1 MLQAENPQPKDSR
14 SPSRERPLSRDR
26 SPDRRDDSR
35 ERRTSPRRRRSR
47 ERSFS
52 QSRSPRHYS
61 RSRSPRRRST
71 SRGGENRRESPD
83 MYRSNNDGNVLYI
96 AGLSSTTREQDLQDI
111 CSKFGEV
118 MSVNIIY
125 DPRLVGES
133 RGFGFVTM
141 SSDKEAD
148 EVVTKLHG
156 RNLDGKPLTIE
167 KH

>member
-1 MLQAENPQPKDSR
+1 
-14 SPSRERPLSRDR
+14 
-26 SPDRRDDSR
+26 
-35 ERRTSPRRRRSR
+35 
-47 ERSFS
+47 
-52 QSRSPRHYS
+52 
-61 RSRSPRRRST
+61 
-71 SRGGENRRESPD
+71 

-125 DPRLVGES
+125 DPRLGES

-167 KH
+167 KARRAGPRKATPGRYLGKLIGPRYSSRYSRYEYSNSRDPYDRSPPRYRSPRSYDYSPRYSRKSPIRGYRRERSPDYDYDRRYR